1 MKTMRWGLIALMLAC
16 VIGAGWLCSA
26 SSIADDHPK
35 GSGHFEREDQHRVPF
50 LDRDNEGNETAGQI
64 AAWLLAGANL
74 TIVLT
79 ILIRWINRFAPL
91 GPNWKSSLSNFNRFQ
106 KRHLMFL
113 HYYLNPVILGIVLW
127 HWLSSR
133 CTSSALP
140 EMGLVMMVLL
150 MSLGIA
156 LKFKLCPI
164 NFRKNVYQIHTH
176 PLFFLV
182 MVLALFVGHTIVD

>member
-16 VIGAGWLCSA
+16 VIGAGWLYSA

-35 GSGHFEREDQHRVPF
+35 DCGHSEREDQHPVPF

-74 TIVLT
+74 TIAMS
-79 ILIRWINRFAPL
+79 ILIRWINLFAPL
-91 GPNWKSSLSNFNRFQ
+91 GANWKSSLSNFNRFQ

-113 HYYLNPVILGIVLW
+113 HYSLNPAILGIVLW
-127 HWLSSR
+127 HWLTSI
-133 CTSSALP
+133 CKSSALP
-140 EMGLVMMVLL
+140 EMGLVMMVIL

-156 LKFKLCPI
+156 LKFKLCPT
-164 NFRKNVYQIHTH
+164 NLRKSVYQIHTH
-176 PLFFLV
+176 PVFFLV
-182 MVLALFVGHTIVD
+182 IIFALVIGHTIVD